1 MSYPSIIKEAA
12 LEKLFHTD
20 LSLRHIADELGIPRA
35 TLHGWKRQY
44 KMINKDSETIETP
57 AESWTPEEKFA
68 VVLESATLS
77 EVELNAYC
85 REKGLYPGQI
95 KSWREACIRGNQ
107 PQDKNLR
114 STVEHPFGTIKS
126 WMGSTHFQ
134 MKTIKRV
141 SAEMSLHVLAY
152 NLKRAI
158 KVLGTKQLIEAI
170 QT

>member
-44 KMINKDSETIETP
+44 KMIKKDSEKVETP

-77 EVELNAYC
+77 EVELNTYC
-85 REKGLYPGQI
+85 REKGCTLARLNPGEKPAFAVTNPRI
-95 KSWREACIRGNQ
+95 KICVVRPAIN
-107 PQDKNLR
+107 
-114 STVEHPFGTIKS
+114 STSVRLVP
-126 WMGSTHFQ
+126 WN
-134 MKTIKRV
+134 V
-141 SAEMSLHVLAY
+141 
-152 NLKRAI
+152 N
-158 KVLGTKQLIEAI
+158 
-170 QT
+170 

>member
-1 MSYPSIIKEAA
+1 MSYPRIIKEAA

-35 TLHGWKRQY
+35 TLHGWKRKYQ
-44 KMINKDSETIETP
+44 MIKNDSETINTP

-114 STVEHPFGTIKS
+114 REASYQQH
-126 WMGSTHFQ
+126 
-134 MKTIKRV
+134 KRKI
-141 SAEMSLHVLAY
+141 SNLERE
-152 NLKRAI
+152 LKRKEKALAELAALL
-158 KVLGTKQLIEAI
+158 VLRKKYDALWEGAEDD
-170 QT
+170 

>member
-1 MSYPSIIKEAA
+1 MSYPRIIKEAA
-12 LEKLFHTD
+12 LEKMFHTD

-44 KMINKDSETIETP
+44 QMIKNDSETVTTS

-68 VVLESATLS
+68 VVLESAALS

-107 PQDKNLR
+107 PQDKQLR
-114 STVEHPFGTIKS
+114 REGNYQH
-126 WMGSTHFQ
+126 Q
-134 MKTIKRV
+134 KRKINALERELKHKEKAL
-141 SAEMSLHVLAY
+141 AEIAALLVLRKKY
-152 NLKRAI
+152 DTLW
-158 KVLGTKQLIEAI
+158 EESEDD
-170 QT
+170 

>member
-1 MSYPSIIKEAA
+1 MSYPRIIKEAA
-12 LEKLFHTD
+12 LEKMFHTD

-44 KMINKDSETIETP
+44 QMIKNDSETVTTS

-68 VVLESATLS
+68 VVLESAALS

-107 PQDKNLR
+107 PQDKYLR
-114 STVEHPFGTIKS
+114 REANYQPPEFCHTGYKDSQCKKAYYLKS
-126 WMGSTHFQ
+126 ILCIDHFLF
-134 MKTIKRV
+134 TGCRNRHYINCGRWF
-141 SAEMSLHVLAY
+141 
-152 NLKRAI
+152 
-158 KVLGTKQLIEAI
+158 
-170 QT
+170 